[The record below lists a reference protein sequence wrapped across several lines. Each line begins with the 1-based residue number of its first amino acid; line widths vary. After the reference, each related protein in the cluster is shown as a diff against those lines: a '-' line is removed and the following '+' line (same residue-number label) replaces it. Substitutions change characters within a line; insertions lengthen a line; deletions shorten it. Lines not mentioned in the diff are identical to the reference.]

1 MWWLLPRLCV
11 ELASVISVMYQCATV
26 HVLWRWNKGNRTGKW
41 FCKIHLSNSMSVNTE
56 FLYFSPLLAGYTLYC
71 SRCRL
76 RVFVS
81 RLTSIEYSEQGSLDT
96 LRCYS
101 SSCVAFFSSG
111 IAVCWLWPAY
121 TIDRGSTCTRPM
133 RRRIS
138 PTNCVEFPW
147 RPSRRLTSH
156 AAVEFFAA
164 PSPSR
169 FISSFSKQSLK
180 SSVNL
185 NAVLFLHSL
194 EVLTINCNSSSCNY
208 SSYSIVNKQE
218 RLPGSKLY

>member
-1 MWWLLPRLCV
+1 LWWLLPRLCV

-26 HVLWRWNKGNRTGKW
+26 PVLWRWNKGNRTGKW

-111 IAVCWLWPAY
+111 IAVCWLWP
-121 TIDRGSTCTRPM
+121 T
-133 RRRIS
+133 
-138 PTNCVEFPW
+138 TNCVEFPW
-147 RPSRRLTSH
+147 RRSRRLTSH

-208 SSYSIVNKQE
+208 SSYSTVNKQE